1 MQLAIDNTLAPYL
14 GSQFGFSTN
23 KAANLAS
30 IFGMMNFWARP
41 LGGFL
46 SDIVGRRYE
55 TKSEACLL
63 EPSLSPVL
71 TLLLQMSIA
80 CCLGPGSLQ
89 LMHSVEQASALH
101 AAVVSTLFVY
111 QRDIAWCVHIC
122 LCMSLLS
129 LLCLSMACLLAGL
142 A

>member
-1 MQLAIDNTLAPYL
+1 LSCISAHFALHLLKQPVRYSTDECFLFMQLAIDNTLAPYL

-71 TLLLQMSIA
+71 TLLFPDVHSMLF
-80 CCLGPGSLQ
+80 GPWLF
-89 LMHSVEQASALH
+89 AADAL
-101 AAVVSTLFVY
+101 
-111 QRDIAWCVHIC
+111 C
-122 LCMSLLS
+122 
-129 LLCLSMACLLAGL
+129 
-142 A
+142 

>member
-46 SDIVGRRYE
+46 SDIVGRR
-55 TKSEACLL
+55 
-63 EPSLSPVL
+63 
-71 TLLLQMSIA
+71 
-80 CCLGPGSLQ
+80 
-89 LMHSVEQASALH
+89 
-101 AAVVSTLFVY
+101 
-111 QRDIAWCVHIC
+111 
-122 LCMSLLS
+122 
-129 LLCLSMACLLAGL
+129 
-142 A
+142 

>member
-46 SDIVGRRYE
+46 SDIVGRRSA
-55 TKSEACLL
+55 TKSVFSLPPLALF
-63 EPSLSPVL
+63 LSPCFDYFMFV
-71 TLLLQMSIA
+71 A
-80 CCLGPGSLQ
+80 CP
-89 LMHSVEQASALH
+89 
-101 AAVVSTLFVY
+101 
-111 QRDIAWCVHIC
+111 
-122 LCMSLLS
+122 
-129 LLCLSMACLLAGL
+129 
-142 A
+142 